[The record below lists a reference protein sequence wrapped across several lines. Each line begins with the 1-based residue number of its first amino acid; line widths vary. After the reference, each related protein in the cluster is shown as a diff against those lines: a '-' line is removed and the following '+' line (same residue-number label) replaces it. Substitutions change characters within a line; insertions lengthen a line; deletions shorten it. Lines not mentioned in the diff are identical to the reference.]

1 MSCSLAGPPV
11 PALSANE
18 RGVASSG
25 GWKEKHATSGTF
37 IIPVVVRGVVGSC
50 WVLDLYEYQ
59 GKELLRQ
66 FGIETLEGVAA
77 ATPEEAKKAAE
88 QFGGTVAVKAQVLTG
103 GRGKAGGIKVV
114 KEPAEA
120 EDAARQILGMDI
132 KGHEV
137 RQVLVEAGAEIASE
151 MYLSIL
157 VDRAEK
163 KPLILFSTEGGV
175 DIEEVSERNPE
186 AIVRIYI
193 DPLLGLLP
201 YQIRE
206 LTFAAGLE
214 GDVAKGVGKTLNN
227 LYKAFTESDASL
239 VEINPLV
246 TTEDGRVLA
255 LDSKVT
261 IDNSS
266 LFRHSEIAEM
276 HDVEAADPE
285 EQRAQE
291 AGLQYVKLDGDVG
304 ILGNGAGLVMSTLD
318 VVAQAGGDP
327 ANFCDVGGGANADE
341 ISEALDIVTA
351 NRQVK
356 SVLFNIFGGITRGDE
371 VARGLLSA
379 LERSE
384 IKLPI
389 VVRLDGTNAE
399 EGRQILSENTPE
411 NVHTE
416 ETMLDAARRAV
427 ELAQNGGR

>member
-1 MSCSLAGPPV
+1 M
-11 PALSANE
+11 
-18 RGVASSG
+18 
-25 GWKEKHATSGTF
+25 
-37 IIPVVVRGVVGSC
+37 
-50 WVLDLYEYQ
+50 DLYEYQ

-66 FGIETLEGVAA
+66 FDIETLEGRVAA
-77 ATPEEAKKAAE
+77 NSEEVRAAAE
-88 QFGGTVAVKAQVLTG
+88 ELGGSVAIKAQVLTG

-114 KEPAEA
+114 EEPEDAEK
-120 EDAARQILGMDI
+120 AARQILGMEIRD
-132 KGHEV
+132 HTV
-137 RQVLVEAGAEIASE
+137 RQVLVEAGADIASE

-175 DIEEVSERNPE
+175 DIEEVAETNPDS
-186 AIVRIYI
+186 IVRIYV

-201 YQIRE
+201 YQVRE
-206 LTFAAGLE
+206 LVFDAGLE
-214 GDVAKGVGKTLNN
+214 GDVAKGVGQVLNN

-246 TTEDGRVLA
+246 ATEDGRVLA
-255 LDSKVT
+255 LDAKVT

-266 LFRHSEIAEM
+266 LFRHSDIGEM
-276 HDVEAADPE
+276 HDVDAADPG

-327 ANFCDVGGGANADE
+327 ANFLDVGGGADAE
-341 ISEALDIVTA
+341 KISEALDIVA
-351 NRQVK
+351 SNQQVK

-379 LERSE
+379 LEQSE
-384 IKLPI
+384 IDLPI

-399 EGRQILSENTPE
+399 EGREILAENTPD

-427 ELAQNGGR
+427 ELAQNGSR

>member
-1 MSCSLAGPPV
+1 
-11 PALSANE
+11 
-18 RGVASSG
+18 
-25 GWKEKHATSGTF
+25 
-37 IIPVVVRGVVGSC
+37 
-50 WVLDLYEYQ
+50 LDLYEYQ

-66 FGIETLEGVAA
+66 FDIETLEGKVAA
-77 ATPEEAKKAAE
+77 SPEEARAAAE
-88 QFGGTVAVKAQVLTG
+88 QLGGPVAIKAQVLTG

-114 KEPAEA
+114 EEPEDAE
-120 EDAARQILGMDI
+120 EAARQILGMEIGD
-132 KGHEV
+132 HTV
-137 RQVLVEAGAEIASE
+137 RQVLVEAGADIASE

-175 DIEEVSERNPE
+175 DIEEVAETNPDS
-186 AIVRIYI
+186 IVRIYV

-201 YQIRE
+201 YQVRE
-206 LTFAAGLE
+206 LVFDAGLE
-214 GDVAKGVGKTLNN
+214 GDVAKGVGQVLNN

-246 TTEDGRVLA
+246 ATEDGRVLA
-255 LDSKVT
+255 LDAKVT

-266 LFRHSEIAEM
+266 LFRHSDIGEM
-276 HDVEAADPE
+276 HDVEAADPG

-327 ANFCDVGGGANADE
+327 ANFLDVGGGADAE
-341 ISEALDIVTA
+341 KISEALDIVA
-351 NRQVK
+351 SNQQVK

-379 LERSE
+379 LEQSE
-384 IKLPI
+384 IDLPI

-399 EGRQILSENTPE
+399 EGREILAENTPE

-416 ETMLDAARRAV
+416 ETMLDAARKAV
-427 ELAQNGGR
+427 ELAQNGSR

>member
-1 MSCSLAGPPV
+1 M
-11 PALSANE
+11 
-18 RGVASSG
+18 
-25 GWKEKHATSGTF
+25 
-37 IIPVVVRGVVGSC
+37 
-50 WVLDLYEYQ
+50 DLYEYQ

-66 FGIETLEGVAA
+66 FDIETLEGKVAA
-77 ATPEEAKKAAE
+77 SPEEARAAAE
-88 QFGGTVAVKAQVLTG
+88 QLGGPVAIKAQVLTG

-114 KEPAEA
+114 EEP
-120 EDAARQILGMDI
+120 EDIEEAARQILGMEIGD
-132 KGHEV
+132 HTV
-137 RQVLVEAGAEIASE
+137 RQVLVEAGADIASE

-175 DIEEVSERNPE
+175 DIEEVAETNPDS
-186 AIVRIYI
+186 IVRIYV

-201 YQIRE
+201 YQVRE
-206 LTFAAGLE
+206 LVFDAGLE
-214 GDVAKGVGKTLNN
+214 GDVAKGVGQVLNN

-246 TTEDGRVLA
+246 ATEDGRVLA
-255 LDSKVT
+255 LDAKVT

-266 LFRHSEIAEM
+266 LFRHSDIGEM
-276 HDVEAADPE
+276 HDVEAADPG

-291 AGLQYVKLDGDVG
+291 AGLQYVKLNGDVG

-327 ANFCDVGGGANADE
+327 ANFLDVGGGADAE
-341 ISEALDIVTA
+341 KISEALDIVA
-351 NRQVK
+351 SNQQVK

-379 LERSE
+379 LEDSD
-384 IKLPI
+384 IDLPI

-399 EGRQILSENTPE
+399 EGREILAENTPE

-416 ETMLDAARRAV
+416 ETMLDAARKAV
-427 ELAQNGGR
+427 ELGQNESR

>member
-1 MSCSLAGPPV
+1 M
-11 PALSANE
+11 
-18 RGVASSG
+18 
-25 GWKEKHATSGTF
+25 
-37 IIPVVVRGVVGSC
+37 
-50 WVLDLYEYQ
+50 DLYEYQ

-66 FGIETLEGVAA
+66 FDIETLEGRVAA
-77 ATPEEAKKAAE
+77 NSEEVRAAAE
-88 QFGGTVAVKAQVLTG
+88 ELGGSVAIKAQVLTG
-103 GRGKAGGIKVV
+103 GRGKAGGIKVIE
-114 KEPAEA
+114 EPEDAE
-120 EDAARQILGMDI
+120 EAARQILGMEIRD
-132 KGHEV
+132 HTV
-137 RQVLVEAGAEIASE
+137 RQVLVEAGADIASE

-175 DIEEVSERNPE
+175 DIEEVAETNPDS
-186 AIVRIYI
+186 IVRIYV

-201 YQIRE
+201 YQVRE
-206 LTFAAGLE
+206 LVFDAGLE
-214 GDVAKGVGKTLNN
+214 GDVAKGVGQVLNN

-246 TTEDGRVLA
+246 ATEDGRVLA
-255 LDSKVT
+255 LDAKMT

-266 LFRHSEIAEM
+266 LFRHSDIGEM
-276 HDVEAADPE
+276 HDVDAADPG

-327 ANFCDVGGGANADE
+327 ANFLDVGGGADAEN
-341 ISEALDIVTA
+341 ISEALDIVA
-351 NRQVK
+351 SNQQVK

-379 LERSE
+379 LEQSE
-384 IKLPI
+384 IDLPI

-399 EGRQILSENTPE
+399 DGREILTENTPE

-416 ETMLDAARRAV
+416 ETMLDAARKAV
-427 ELAQNGGR
+427 ELAQNGSS

>member
-1 MSCSLAGPPV
+1 M
-11 PALSANE
+11 
-18 RGVASSG
+18 
-25 GWKEKHATSGTF
+25 
-37 IIPVVVRGVVGSC
+37 
-50 WVLDLYEYQ
+50 DLYEYQ

-66 FGIETLEGVAA
+66 FGIETLEGTVAES
-77 ATPEEAKKAAE
+77 PEEAKKAAE

-114 KEPAEA
+114 QEPADA
-120 EDAARQILGMDI
+120 EEAARQILGMDI

-137 RQVLVEAGAEIASE
+137 RQVLVEAGAAIASE
-151 MYLSIL
+151 MYLSIT

-175 DIEEVSERNPE
+175 DIEEVAENKPE
-186 AIVRIYI
+186 ALVKIYV

-201 YQIRE
+201 YEVRE
-206 LTFAAGLE
+206 LTFGAGLE
-214 GDVAKGVGKTLNN
+214 GDVAKGVGKTLQN
-227 LYKAFTESDASL
+227 LYTAFTESDASL

-246 TTEDGRVLA
+246 ATEDGRVLA
-255 LDSKVT
+255 LDAKVT
-261 IDNSS
+261 VDNSS
-266 LFRHSEIAEM
+266 LFRHQNIAEL

-285 EQRAQE
+285 EQRALE

-318 VVAQAGGDP
+318 VVANAGGEP
-327 ANFCDVGGGANADE
+327 ANFCDVGGGADAE
-341 ISEALDIVTA
+341 KISEALDIVTS
-351 NRQVK
+351 NKQVK

-384 IKLPI
+384 ITLPI

-411 NVHTE
+411 NVYTE
-416 ETMLDAARRAV
+416 ETMLEAAERAV
-427 ELAQNGGR
+427 ELAHNGRG

>member
-1 MSCSLAGPPV
+1 M
-11 PALSANE
+11 
-18 RGVASSG
+18 
-25 GWKEKHATSGTF
+25 
-37 IIPVVVRGVVGSC
+37 
-50 WVLDLYEYQ
+50 DLYEYQ

-66 FGIETLEGVAA
+66 FGIETLEGTVVRS
-77 ATPEEAKKAAE
+77 PEDAKKAAE

-114 KEPAEA
+114 HEPKDAE
-120 EDAARQILGMDI
+120 EAARQILGMDI

-137 RQVLVEAGAEIASE
+137 RQVLIEAGAAIESE
-151 MYLSIL
+151 MYLSIT

-175 DIEEVSERNPE
+175 DIEEVAETKPE
-186 AIVRIYI
+186 ALVKIYV

-201 YQIRE
+201 YEVRE
-206 LTFAAGLE
+206 LTFGAGLE
-214 GDVAKGVGKTLNN
+214 GDVAKGVGKTLQN

-255 LDSKVT
+255 LDAKVT
-261 IDNSS
+261 VDNSS
-266 LFRHSEIAEM
+266 LFRHQNIAEL

-285 EQRAQE
+285 EQRALE
-291 AGLQYVKLDGDVG
+291 AGLQYVKLEGDVG

-318 VVAQAGGDP
+318 VVANAGGEP
-327 ANFCDVGGGANADE
+327 ANFCDVGGGADAE
-341 ISEALDIVTA
+341 KISEALDIVTS

-371 VARGLLSA
+371 VARGLLTA
-379 LERSE
+379 IERSD
-384 IKLPI
+384 ISLPI

-416 ETMLDAARRAV
+416 ETMLEAARKAV
-427 ELAQNGGR
+427 ELAHNGRG